1 MSFPRYPKYK
11 ASGVEWLG
19 DVPEHWTSRPL
30 RSIGF
35 AYGGL
40 TGKTADHF
48 TEDGPYTSH
57 FIPFTNILNNTVVRS
72 DRLDPVQ
79 VEPGDVQ
86 NEVRTGDLLF
96 LMSSEDYDYL
106 GFSAVV
112 RQIPAGT
119 LLNSFCKGFRP
130 TAPDVSSEYLNYF
143 CRSSFGR
150 ALISRLGF
158 GFTRINLRTGALLSI
173 PVLFPTLAEQRAIA
187 AFLDRETKKIDELV
201 AEQERLIEL
210 LKEKRQAVISHAVT
224 KGLDPAA
231 PMKPSGVEWLGEV
244 PAHWEMRRLKQA
256 CTATPSNVDKKSHEG
271 EEQVRLCNYVD
282 VYYNDEITEAIDF
295 MVATASDAQIAK
307 FTLRAGDTII
317 TKDSETADD
326 IAIAAFVPRDLPGV
340 VCGYHLSM
348 IRPKRSAD
356 GRFIKWLF
364 GSRYAKGCFAVRA
377 NGLTRVGL
385 GQHDLENIDFAFPPL
400 EEQRAIAAFLDR
412 ETDKID
418 TLVTQAESVISLLIE
433 RRSALIS
440 AAVTGQI
447 DVRNAVPS
455 ANPTEA
461 A

>member
-1 MSFPRYPKYK
+1 MSFPRYLKYK

-19 DVPEHWTSRPL
+19 EVPEHWEVRRLKQACTATPSNVDKKSHEGEKQVRLCNYVDVYYNDEITEAIDFMVATASDDQITKFTLRAGDTIITKDSETADDIAIAAFVPRDLPGVVCGYHLSMIRPRSSVDGRFIKWLFGSRYAK
-30 RSIGF
+30 GCF
-35 AYGGL
+35 AVLANGL
-40 TGKTADHF
+40 TRVGLGQHDL
-48 TEDGPYTSH
+48 E
-57 FIPFTNILNNTVVRS
+57 NI
-72 DRLDPVQ
+72 D
-79 VEPGDVQ
+79 
-86 NEVRTGDLLF
+86 F
-96 LMSSEDYDYL
+96 
-106 GFSAVV
+106 A
-112 RQIPAGT
+112 
-119 LLNSFCKGFRP
+119 
-130 TAPDVSSEYLNYF
+130 
-143 CRSSFGR
+143 
-150 ALISRLGF
+150 
-158 GFTRINLRTGALLSI
+158 
-173 PVLFPTLAEQRAIA
+173 FPPLAEQRAIA

-224 KGLDPAA
+224 KGLDRAA

-400 EEQRAIAAFLDR
+400 EEQRAIATFLAR
-412 ETDKID
+412 ETAKID
-418 TLVTQAESVISLLIE
+418 TLVAQAESAISLLTE

-447 DVRNAVPS
+447 DVRNAAPS